1 MSKAIFLDRDGVIN
15 KKAKEHDYI
24 KNWDEFT
31 LLADVPAAIRL
42 IKDRGYL
49 VIVISNQR
57 GVARSIMTAG
67 AVNKIHKN
75 LNRLLKQHGAKI
87 DAFYWCG
94 HDYEDRCE
102 CRKPSPGL
110 VLQAAQDF
118 DIDIKSSWL
127 VGDSEHDRMCARSVG
142 VRYKIIETDGSLMQ
156 AVKDIFEDEQR

>member
-1 MSKAIFLDRDGVIN
+1 MSRAIFLDRDGVIN

-31 LLADVPAAIRL
+31 LLADVPAAIKL

-57 GVARSIMTAG
+57 GVARGIMTAE

-75 LNRLLKQHGAKI
+75 LNRLLKQHGTKI

-94 HDYEDRCE
+94 HDYEDRCT
-102 CRKPSPGL
+102 CRKPAPGL
-110 VLQAAQDF
+110 ILKASQELYVDLR
-118 DIDIKSSWL
+118 KSWFI
-127 VGDSEHDRMCARSVG
+127 GDSKQDQECAANAG
-142 VRYKIIETDGSLMQ
+142 VRFKMISTDGSLLE
-156 AVKDIFEDEQR
+156 AVREIFVNE